1 MRYTAIGL
9 FLLIMGCCLR
19 PAGGQGMLDP
29 LAKPGTRLGAG
40 FLLALS
46 VSVRGVDEGEL
57 CGQFLLDTEGKLQL
71 TIGKEPLP
79 KLPLKGLTTAQA
91 REQILQAIRGY
102 FRAEPEVIVGIAR
115 IPRMRV
121 LVEGATFRN
130 GPLTLPEG
138 ARLSDALAQ
147 TGFQANADLGQVQI
161 NRIEKDGS
169 RIRLTA
175 NFRAVLEGGSSDEF
189 NDPLLHNNDRI
200 TLTLTPTIPVP
211 RTIMVM
217 GEVRKP
223 GVQPFVAE
231 MKVRDALSA
240 AQGFTDN
247 ADPERVT
254 IRRLSAEKPLVVNA
268 KLAAQNVATE
278 NLTLQPDDTIVVMP
292 KDTGQRFA
300 VVGAVASPTTFE
312 YRQPMKLSEAIVA
325 AGGFRP
331 SADRRNLV
339 LIRNMLRDPARA
351 ETVIINYDEIAS
363 GKAQDIPLMP
373 GDMVQVME
381 KKKTRNPLT
390 DIGLFILRMLLP
402 F

>member
-1 MRYTAIGL
+1 MRTMAIGM

-19 PAGGQGMLDP
+19 TADGQGMLDP
-29 LAKPGTRLGAG
+29 LAKPNTRLGPG
-40 FLLALS
+40 FLLSLS
-46 VSVRGVDEGEL
+46 VSVRGVDEAEL
-57 CGQFLLDTEGKLQL
+57 CGQFLLDTDGRLQL
-71 TIGKEPLP
+71 TVGGEPLP
-79 KLPLKGLTTAQA
+79 KLPLRGLTTTQA

-102 FRAEPEVIVGIAR
+102 FRTEPEVIVGIAR

-121 LVEGATFRN
+121 LVEGATFRS

-147 TGFQANADLGQVQI
+147 TGFQANADLAQVQI
-161 NRIEKDGS
+161 TRIEKDGS

-189 NDPLLHNNDRI
+189 NDPPLQNNDRI

-231 MKVRDALSA
+231 MKVRDALTA
-240 AQGFTDN
+240 AQGLTDN

-300 VVGAVASPTTFE
+300 VIGAVASPTTFE
-312 YRQPMKLSEAIVA
+312 YKQPMKLSEAIVA

-331 SADRRNLV
+331 NADRRSLMLV
-339 LIRNMLRDPARA
+339 RNMLRDPARA
-351 ETVIINYDEIAS
+351 ETVVINYDDIAS
-363 GKAQDIPLMP
+363 GKAPDIPLMP

-381 KKKTRNPLT
+381 KRRERSPLA

>member
-1 MRYTAIGL
+1 MRTTAIGM
-9 FLLIMGCCLR
+9 FLLLVGCCLR
-19 PAGGQGMLDP
+19 TACGQGMLDP
-29 LAKPGTRLGAG
+29 LAKPNTRLGPG
-40 FLLALS
+40 FWLSLS
-46 VSVRGVDEGEL
+46 VSVRGVDEAEL
-57 CGQFLLDTEGKLQL
+57 CGQFLLDSDGRLQL
-71 TIGKEPLP
+71 TIGGEPLP
-79 KLPLKGLTTAQA
+79 KLPLKGLTTTQA

-102 FRAEPEVIVGIAR
+102 FRAEPEVIVRIAR

-121 LVEGATFRN
+121 LVEGATFRS

-147 TGFQANADLGQVQI
+147 TGFQANADLAQVQI
-161 NRIEKDGS
+161 TRIEKDGS

-189 NDPLLHNNDRI
+189 NDPPLQNNDRI
-200 TLTLTPTIPVP
+200 MLTLTPTIPVP

-223 GVQPFVAE
+223 GVQPLVAE
-231 MKVRDALSA
+231 MKVRDALTA
-240 AQGFTDN
+240 AQGLTDN

-278 NLTLQPDDTIVVMP
+278 NLVLQPDDTIVVMP

-300 VVGAVASPTTFE
+300 VIGAVASPTTFE

-331 SADRRNLV
+331 NADRRNLM

-351 ETVIINYDEIAS
+351 ETVVINYDDIAS
-363 GKAQDIPLMP
+363 GKTPDIPLMP
-373 GDMVQVME
+373 GDMVQVTE
-381 KKKTRNPLT
+381 KRKERSPLA